1 MDGRRFDSWT
11 KRLAVG
17 LPRRDTIK
25 VLAGAAIAGVTTRA
39 ASEEAEACFE
49 DGQFCTTNDECCGT
63 CIAFNCADCVPK
75 GGHGCEGDN
84 DCCGGKQE
92 CKNGVCKVRSK
103 KKDLSCDGRN
113 CKKKKKKK
121 KNNSGGTGCRTATG
135 ENC

>member
-11 KRLAVG
+11 KALADR
-17 LPRRDTIK
+17 LPRRDTFK
-25 VLAGAAIAGVTTRA
+25 LLAGMTIAGVATRTA
-39 ASEEAEACFE
+39 IDEAKACLE

-63 CIAFNCADCVPK
+63 CIAFNCTDCVAK

-92 CKNGVCKVRSK
+92 CVNGVCKVRK
-103 KKDLSCDGRN
+103 KKDVSCDGRG
-113 CKKKKKKK
+113 CKKKKKK
-121 KNNSGGTGCRTATG
+121 KNNNGGGTGCRTATG